1 MDGFSL
7 CPLPAKPALFSAT
20 IEQKANL
27 PKQRP
32 QNIDFLVNEKLEE
45 KLTSS
50 FFVWLA

>member
-1 MDGFSL
+1 MVFPYVHNQL
-7 CPLPAKPALFSAT
+7 NLLLFSAT